1 VLRSW
6 RETVR
11 ALLTPRKVILSRSIW
26 PNKSQPLPAEIIDVG
41 ESPAD
46 TPWRAAL
53 DAFAQSLAK
62 AGTLR
67 RPVHL
72 ALSHHYVRFAD
83 VPWQAKILTASSR
96 AIQAEHRFKQ
106 LYGTASAGWRITVSE
121 SAFGT
126 SALAAAIEEN
136 LLTELHQIATKNKSS
151 FDVIEPWGIAPINAF
166 RKRLRKDHNNA
177 LVLAEEGKQVVLLF
191 RGIALAGIAT
201 RRGEESSEN
210 LCLVVNQEAMA
221 VGLADIEQRMFVAHC
236 EQSISAAPDI
246 LPLVGEHPVAPAL

>member
-11 ALLTPRKVILSRSIW
+11 VLLTPPRVTLSRSVW
-26 PNKSQPLPAEIIDVG
+26 PNQPLPAEIIDVG

-53 DAFAQSLAK
+53 DAFERSLPK

-67 RPVHL
+67 RPIHL

-83 VPWQAKILTASSR
+83 VPWQPKILTAPSR

-106 LYGTASAGWRITVSE
+106 LYGTASAGWSVTVSE
-121 SAFGT
+121 SSFGA

-136 LLTELHQIATKNKSS
+136 LLTELQRIAAKNKTR

-166 RKRLRKDHNNA
+166 RRRLLKGHNSA
-177 LVLAEEGKQVVLLF
+177 LVLAEDGKRVVLLF
-191 RGIALAGIAT
+191 RGTALASVAT
-201 RRGEESSEN
+201 RRGIEETSDKLS
-210 LCLVVNQEAMA
+210 LVVNQEAMA
-221 VGLADIEQRMFVAHC
+221 VGLADIEQRMFVTHC
-236 EQSISAAPDI
+236 DQSISAAPDI
-246 LPLVGEHPVAPAL
+246 VPLVGEHPVATAL